1 MATLQAIPIPA
12 WGEGALIELSFTP
25 KGYLSQ
31 VTSLRVSCAVRNPCE
46 KRKFADS

>member
-12 WGEGALIELSFTP
+12 WGEGALIELSSTQKATYP
-25 KGYLSQ
+25 SDLPAGI
-31 VTSLRVSCAVRNPCE
+31 CADRNPCE